1 QGILTNF
8 VGAARGIAIGEGT
21 PESQAQMV
29 LPWIDTVFPGTAA
42 TYIAG
47 SAIRQHW
54 PSVPFVKGSY
64 ASYKKGQWAFFGQ
77 EGKREG
83 NQHFCGEHC
92 SENFQGYMEGGAE
105 TGALV
110 AAELLDDLK
119 LSYPPVLAG
128 LIEMLTEAP
137 RASYH
142 RGFGRRM
149 KIAQVRR
156 R

>member
-1 QGILTNF
+1 
-8 VGAARGIAIGEGT
+8 
-21 PESQAQMV
+21 M
-29 LPWIDTVFPGTAA
+29 
-42 TYIAG
+42 
-47 SAIRQHW
+47 
-54 PSVPFVKGSY
+54 
-64 ASYKKGQWAFFGQ
+64 
-77 EGKREG
+77 REG

-110 AAELLDDLK
+110 AAELLDDLGVAQ
-119 LSYPPVLAG
+119 PRVLAG
-128 LIEMLTEAP
+128 LIEVITAVP

-142 RGFGRRM
+142 AGFGRRM